1 MTLHT
6 HLALVG
12 AAFAALLLAV
22 LSLRRI
28 FRRRRIEVRDDGLV
42 VDKTFAFGFRDIKR
56 LDFWIERGVARYVVH
71 LGASKYAFANYEATV
86 EDPLKLKHLLI
97 EKAKLVR
104 EPAAT
109 PHSPRVETFMRH
121 GDTARLPLSLL
132 QSLSKPSRPSIV
144 AAVLAAV
151 VLWMSKAKWVTTV
164 VSLAASVGAYH
175 LLGSWTF
182 ASGLL
187 GIVLIH
193 ELGHAWA
200 MRAHGLRAGAPI
212 FIPFVGALIAMR
224 DQPRDARVE
233 AEIGYG
239 GPLAGAAA
247 STVAF
252 LLFYLTQSPEWL
264 MVSLLGYLLN
274 LFQMVPVLPL
284 DGGRIVAAISPRL
297 WIVGIGFL
305 ALVTGVTWA
314 TPNPRPEAVPGTML
328 LLLIAML
335 GMGRAWEAWKN
346 PKRLGPGA
354 YYDVPA
360 SYRLAMGLAYLLLT
374 AFLAWMTYTC
384 MNVTP
389 GKPRR
394 ITEVQLSRAEKES
407 SLVQAARG
415 PAYPER
421 GRRPSRRIV
430 LRWERWPGKTHT
442 LFRLGSACVAADL
455 PGPVFDGAA
464 REGEF
469 SLGR

>member
-6 HLALVG
+6 HLAFVG

-71 LGASKYAFANYEATV
+71 LGASKYAFANYEATI
-86 EDPLKLKHLLI
+86 EDPLMLKHLLI
-97 EKAKLVR
+97 EKSKLVR
-104 EPAAT
+104 EPAA
-109 PHSPRVETFMRH
+109 PGSPRVETFMRH

-151 VLWMSKAKWVTTV
+151 VLWMSKAKWLTTV

-354 YYDVPA
+354 YYDVPG

-394 ITEVQLSRAEKES
+394 VTEV
-407 SLVQAARG
+407 
-415 PAYPER
+415 
-421 GRRPSRRIV
+421 
-430 LRWERWPGKTHT
+430 
-442 LFRLGSACVAADL
+442 RLGSACVAADL
-455 PGPVFDGAA
+455 PGPVLDRAA
-464 REGEF
+464 RKGEI
-469 SLGR
+469 SVGR